1 MTQIA
6 QPERLTISDQIERAY
21 STMKLTRAHL
31 GVVVMMLLGAFFDS
45 IEQNAVGI
53 AGPALREGW
62 GLSATD
68 IGLLNTVT
76 FTAIA
81 LGRLTA
87 GFTSDRWGRRRL
99 LTVNLLVFSAGSLM
113 CALAPNYGILLFA
126 RFVVGVGIGGEI
138 ATAITMMSEF
148 FAAKHRG
155 VATGLVNVAAAGLG
169 NLLAPL
175 FGILVFAVFTGDDQ
189 WRYFFAVL
197 LLPALLVVFYRRG
210 LPESPRYLATVGQ
223 IDEADT
229 VLNRLAQGKLRGE
242 LTEQRQYLDA
252 SEALPVEEPPRL
264 AWTHVF
270 RGRHLRT
277 TLPLCV
283 AVTMSYGGQISMAT
297 LIPLILTERGFEIT
311 TALWYTLIMQSGS
324 LIGSVFASFM
334 SRRLPRRA
342 VLTGAAALGLI
353 AALGFGFAAPTIP
366 LVLLFGALFNFAVI
380 TINTTIFLYAPE
392 LYPTR
397 IRGLGTAVVLATG
410 SLAGGLLP
418 LLSSAVLG
426 AGGVAAMFTLL
437 AVFFIIGA
445 IVVRIPRETIGRPLE
460 DGV

>member
-1 MTQIA
+1 
-6 QPERLTISDQIERAY
+6 
-21 STMKLTRAHL
+21 MKVTRAHL
-31 GVVVMMLLGAFFDS
+31 GVVVMVLLGAFFDS
-45 IEQNAVGI
+45 IEQNAVGV
-53 AGPALREGW
+53 AGPALRESW
-62 GLSATD
+62 GLGATQ

-99 LTVNLLVFSAGSLM
+99 LTVNLLVFSVGSLL
-113 CALAPNYGILLFA
+113 CAVAPNYEILLLA
-126 RFVVGVGIGGEI
+126 RFIVGIGIGGEI

-169 NLLAPL
+169 NMLAPL
-175 FGILVFAVFTGDDQ
+175 FGIIVFAVFSGGEQ
-189 WRYFFAVL
+189 WRYLFAVL
-197 LLPALLVVFYRRG
+197 LLPALMVVVYRRA
-210 LPESPRYLATVGQ
+210 LPESPRYLAATGHV
-223 IDEADT
+223 DEANT

-242 LTEQRQYLDA
+242 LGPQTQYLDETNA
-252 SEALPVEEPPRL
+252 EPVAEPPRL

-283 AVTMSYGGQISMAT
+283 AVTMTYGAQISMAT

-324 LIGSVFASFM
+324 FLGSLFAAFV

-342 VLTGAAALGLI
+342 ALTGAAALGLI
-353 AALGFGFAAPTIP
+353 AALGFGFAASTVP

-380 TINTTIFLYAPE
+380 TANTTIFLFAPE
-392 LYPTR
+392 LYPTK

-410 SLAGGLLP
+410 SLAGGLMP
-418 LLSSAVLG
+418 LLAGSVLEL
-426 AGGVAAMFTLL
+426 GGVSAMFALL
-437 AVFFIIGA
+437 ALFFVVCA

-460 DGV
+460 DTF